1 LLFYEDA
8 MRRGKT
14 VLIALPN
21 DESQAAGP
29 TRGYQ
34 FFGTGTSG
42 GLLVADTCPTSH
54 GGPNGIRAV
63 VGQDLSF
70 TIRGMAIRH

>member
-1 LLFYEDA
+1 
-8 MRRGKT
+8 

-34 FFGTGTSG
+34 FLGTGTYG

-63 VGQDLSF
+63 VGQDLPF
-70 TIRGMAIRH
+70 EIRGVAIRH